1 MRFNRGTRWGR
12 RETGIGIAGG
22 GKGPSGGGFRRGIG
36 SEEDEEDENGE
47 NGEKESGGFE
57 EGDRECHAIPKRNQ
71 IKASIFSATE
81 SGKQNLGINEIK
93 YQSIAKT
100 KHFEED
106 RLKRLN
112 GCLGTIQNRSKNVAT
127 LKDTILDAFSSE

>member
-22 GKGPSGGGFRRGIG
+22 DEGPSGGGFRRGIG
-36 SEEDEEDENGE
+36 SEEDEEDENRE

-71 IKASIFSATE
+71 IKASIFP
-81 SGKQNLGINEIK
+81 QLNLENRIWGSRKLSMN
-93 YQSIAKT
+93 QLQRRSI
-100 KHFEED
+100 
-106 RLKRLN
+106 LKK
-112 GCLGTIQNRSKNVAT
+112 I
-127 LKDTILDAFSSE
+127 D